1 MAAARVIVDFRDR
14 EHMEKTYYVGDM
26 FEGSDERV
34 EELIAGGYVEKI
46 AEAAK
51 KPTRQRKAA
60 PNKER

>member
-1 MAAARVIVDFRDR
+1 
-14 EHMEKTYYVGDM
+14 MEKTYYVGDT